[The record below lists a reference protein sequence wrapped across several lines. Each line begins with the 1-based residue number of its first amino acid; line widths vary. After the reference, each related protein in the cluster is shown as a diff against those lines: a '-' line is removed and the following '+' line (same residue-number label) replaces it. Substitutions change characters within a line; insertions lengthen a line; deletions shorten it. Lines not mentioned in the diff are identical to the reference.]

1 MGMADAARP
10 SIWRFSALCLLLSL
24 LESSF
29 FAPPKEGMA
38 PGESTVAAASFW
50 QKGRSLV
57 C

>member
-29 FAPPKEGMA
+29 CAPPKEGMA
-38 PGESTVAAASFW
+38 PGKSRMAATSFW
-50 QKGRSLV
+50 QKCRSLV